1 MQVKNYSFGMT
12 THERFSKK
20 ASLAKKVVEEEVT
33 VANPGDIENEAT
45 AELLQKIDAKKL
57 KGAQKRTC
65 CQNCKLMM
73 YTKELPT

>member
-1 MQVKNYSFGMT
+1 MT

-20 ASLAKKVVEEEVT
+20 ASLAKKVAEEEEMA

-45 AELLQKIDAKKL
+45 VELIQKIDAKKL
-57 KGAQKRTC
+57 KGTQKRTC